1 MARRHEALEFA
12 QLQTPTH
19 PFSQGTVSISEE
31 GGEVN
36 CTDAATGKMEFS
48 SDRFFFPPSLNS
60 ILKILSCGLLTSIIA
75 NEKYAV
81 LPL

>member
-48 SDRFFFPPSLNS
+48 SDRFFFSPLPQQHFEN
-60 ILKILSCGLLTSIIA
+60 T
-75 NEKYAV
+75 V
-81 LPL
+81 LWSVDLYNCQ

>member
-48 SDRFFFPPSLNS
+48 SDRFFFSPLYDCAPADR
-60 ILKILSCGLLTSIIA
+60 LKLIFYFGLTLLGFL
-75 NEKYAV
+75 V
-81 LPL
+81 